1 MFILSVKAS
10 KKKLIAIIALALL
23 ILGVI
28 IVIFANVGSLNNANS
43 QSGKYSLI
51 ADSNESRV
59 SFLSQFGWK
68 INEEPLEVS
77 DITIPEEFNDVYE
90 NYNEIQKRQGLDL
103 QKYKGKSCKKYVY
116 EVLNY
121 PGRSKGIRASLI
133 VCKGKVIAGDIS
145 SSEMN
150 GFVES
155 FDNSKLS
162 AQTNAKKDTSSSTIR
177 EAMERTTER
186 ETLAPDPNMPQAP
199 TD

>member
-1 MFILSVKAS
+1 MFILSVKTS
-10 KKKLIAIIALALL
+10 KKKLVIIIALALL
-23 ILGVI
+23 ILGVTI
-28 IVIFANVGSLNNANS
+28 AVFSRVDFSNNAHS
-43 QSGKYSLI
+43 QSGKYSLL
-51 ADSNESRV
+51 ADNNENRI

-68 INEEPLEVS
+68 INEEPMEVS
-77 DITIPEEFNDVYE
+77 DIIIPEEFNEVYE
-90 NYNEIQKRQGLDL
+90 NYNEIQNKQGLDL
-103 QKYKGKSCKKYVY
+103 RKYKGKSCKKYVY

-121 PGRSKGIRASLI
+121 PGRSKGIRASII
-133 VCKGKVIAGDIS
+133 VCNGKVIAGDIS

-150 GFVES
+150 GFIEG

-162 AQTNAKKDTSSSTIR
+162 AQTNAKDDTSPSTVK